1 MEEHTGLRVQAGE
14 NFVVTPAIEAV
25 CTRALA
31 YLEAG
36 YAVHLSGP
44 AGTGKTTLAM
54 HIAALRIRPV
64 MLIYGDEEF
73 GTSNLVGGEKG
84 ILSKKVV
91 DNFIRSVY
99 KAEESVRSVWVDQR
113 LTTACKH
120 GHTLVYDEFS
130 RSRPEANNVLLSI
143 LEEKLMILP
152 NGRYG
157 EGYVQVHPD
166 FRAIFTSNP
175 EEYVGVHKTQDAL
188 RDRMITIELTP
199 YDKETEAAITQA
211 RSGTSAAEAQTI
223 VDLVRQFREI
233 EDSRFRPSV
242 RACIMIAKVTRG
254 CGGQVHPDNS
264 IFLETCLDILWANA
278 RKMKREAIKRLI
290 QAHCSH
296 LADKVED
303 EPVERKHRELREKG
317 SRAHPNGIRT
327 SANGVR
333 EHSHDAKPNGQ
344 VQDQNTPKRL
354 DGNGKTLSG
363 TKAAQRR
370 NGALGTAHSP
380 D

>member
-1 MEEHTGLRVQAGE
+1 MSVEQQTGLRVEAGE
-14 NFVVTPAIEAV
+14 NFVVTPAIEAI

-54 HIAALRIRPV
+54 HLAALRTRPV

-84 ILSKKVV
+84 VLSKKVV

-99 KAEESVRSVWVDQR
+99 KAEESVRSIWVDQR
-113 LTTACKH
+113 LTTACKY

-157 EGYVQVHPD
+157 EGYVQVHPE

-188 RDRMITIELTP
+188 LDRMIMIELTP
-199 YDKETEAAITQA
+199 YDKGTEVAITQA
-211 RSGTSAAEAQTI
+211 RSGISVEEAETI
-223 VDLVRQFREI
+223 VDLVRAFREM
-233 EDSRFRPSV
+233 ENSRFRPSV

-254 CGGQVHPDNS
+254 CGGQARADSP
-264 IFLETCLDILWANA
+264 IFLETCLDILGANA
-278 RKMKREAIKRLI
+278 RKMAREEIKQFI
-290 QAHCSH
+290 QARCSRPF
-296 LADKVED
+296 AGAQ
-303 EPVERKHRELREKG
+303 ERSGGRRRREVREKG
-317 SRAHPNGIRT
+317 SGPHPNGIRKRT
-327 SANGVR
+327 NGFR
-333 EHSHDAKPNGQ
+333 EHSYDEEPDGQ
-344 VQDQNTPKRL
+344 VQGEDNPRSL
-354 DGNGKTLSG
+354 DGAGQAQPG
-363 TKAAQRR
+363 AEAAQ
-370 NGALGTAHSP
+370 
-380 D
+380 

>member
-14 NFVVTPAIEAV
+14 NFVVTPAIEAI
-25 CTRALA
+25 CTRAIA

-54 HIAALRIRPV
+54 HIAALRTKPV

-84 ILSKKVV
+84 VLSKKLV

-99 KAEESVRSVWVDQR
+99 KSEESVRSVWVDQR

-152 NGRYG
+152 NGRHG

-175 EEYVGVHKTQDAL
+175 QEYVGVHKTQDAL
-188 RDRMITIELTP
+188 LDRMITIELTP
-199 YDKETEAAITQA
+199 YDKGTEAAITQA
-211 RSGTSAAEAQTI
+211 RSGLSAEEAEAI
-223 VDLVRQFREI
+223 MDLVREFREI
-233 EDSRFRPSV
+233 ESSRFRPSV

-254 CGGQVHPDNS
+254 CGGQVRPDNP
-264 IFLETCLDILWANA
+264 IFLETCLDILCANA
-278 RKMKREAIKRLI
+278 RKMKREEIKQLI
-290 QAHCSH
+290 QAHCRR
-296 LADKVED
+296 AVDAAPD
-303 EPVERKHRELREKG
+303 EPAGRRHRDIREKG
-317 SRAHPNGIRT
+317 SGPHPNGIRART
-327 SANGVR
+327 NGVR
-333 EHSHDAKPNGQ
+333 KHSHDAESNGQ
-344 VQDQNTPKRL
+344 VQDQDSPRRL
-354 DGNGKTLSG
+354 DGNGKAQPR
-363 TKAAQRR
+363 TKAARR
-370 NGALGTAHSP
+370 GNGALGTAHSP